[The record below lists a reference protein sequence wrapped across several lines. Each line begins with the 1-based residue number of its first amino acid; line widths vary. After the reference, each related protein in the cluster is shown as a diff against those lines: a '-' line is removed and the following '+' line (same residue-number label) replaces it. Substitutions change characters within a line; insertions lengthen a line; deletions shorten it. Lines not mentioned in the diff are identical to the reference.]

1 MTERSIVPVTSL
13 PPRASAA
20 STAGAY
26 TQYMLAASLIAQPR
40 HAGALTIPLLV
51 AASKNVALRTAA

>member
-1 MTERSIVPVTSL
+1 
-13 PPRASAA
+13 
-20 STAGAY
+20 
-26 TQYMLAASLIAQPR
+26 MLAASLIAQPR